1 MPALWQ
7 ASQRPMYI
15 RTVWVDGFRHA
26 ILTHDDP
33 CYLRLSAKRRP
44 YSTASTQKHT
54 TSRHSRLSPTNDE
67 LEDCLRKL
75 QLIVTNERNVDEST
89 VENLHLSDVDDPEDE
104 LRNPIPQPLTEADTA
119 PFDNM
124 KAIRSNRTARTDVK
138 EDTELCDRVLQ
149 WLDLAGKVELLK
161 DDSVERMAQPRHSWP
176 EIQKRNLIK
185 SKTSADL
192 KARES
197 KHTEQKSG
205 PIDRHDIYVT
215 TNTIENYARQS
226 RNAKT
231 RQDAKVRERKVKDV
245 KANIAETRLKVATER
260 NAVEKQYA
268 ELVSKKLIPD
278 IGKVKKQVH
287 IFMPEALP
295 KRNDSMITSRTQS
308 LLSQKL

>member
-7 ASQRPMYI
+7 SSQRPMYI

-44 YSTASTQKHT
+44 YSTASTQKHSK
-54 TSRHSRLSPTNDE
+54 SRNSRLSHTNDE

-75 QLIVTNERNVDEST
+75 QLVVTNENVDESS
-89 VENLHLSDVDDPEDE
+89 VEKLHLSDVNDSEDE
-104 LRNPIPQPLTEADTA
+104 LNPTPQPLTEADTA
-119 PFDNM
+119 QFENM
-124 KAIRSNRTARTDVK
+124 KAVKSNRTARTDVK

-161 DDSVERMAQPRHSWP
+161 DDNVERMAQPRHSWP
-176 EIQKRNLIK
+176 EIQKRNLLK

-192 KARES
+192 KAREP

-205 PIDRHDIYVT
+205 PIDRHIYVT

-231 RQDAKVRERKVKDV
+231 RQDSKVRERKVNV

-295 KRNDSMITSRTQS
+295 KRNDSIITNRTQS
-308 LLSQKL
+308 LLSQKF

>member
-7 ASQRPMYI
+7 SSQRPMYI

-54 TSRHSRLSPTNDE
+54 KSRNSRLSHTNDE
-67 LEDCLRKL
+67 LEDCLRL
-75 QLIVTNERNVDEST
+75 QLVVTNERNEESS
-89 VENLHLSDVDDPEDE
+89 VEKLHLSDVNDSEDE
-104 LRNPIPQPLTEADTA
+104 LNPTPPLTEADTA
-119 PFDNM
+119 QFENM
-124 KAIRSNRTARTDVK
+124 KAVKSNRTARTDVK
-138 EDTELCDRVLQ
+138 EDTQLCDRVLQ

-161 DDSVERMAQPRHSWP
+161 DENVERMAQPRHSWP
-176 EIQKRNLIK
+176 EIQKRNLLK

-192 KARES
+192 KAREP
-197 KHTEQKSG
+197 KHTEPKSG
-205 PIDRHDIYVT
+205 PIDRHIYVT

-231 RQDAKVRERKVKDV
+231 RQDSKVRERKVR
-245 KANIAETRLKVATER
+245 ANIAETRLKVATER

-278 IGKVKKQVH
+278 VGKVKKQVH

-295 KRNDSMITSRTQS
+295 KRNDSIITNRTQS
-308 LLSQKL
+308 ILSQKF

>member
-7 ASQRPMYI
+7 SSQRPMYI

-33 CYLRLSAKRRP
+33 CYHRLSAKRRP
-44 YSTASTQKHT
+44 YSSASTQKQ
-54 TSRHSRLSPTNDE
+54 TSKTRNSRLSQAKDD

-75 QLIVTNERNVDEST
+75 QLVVANDRKVEESPI
-89 VENLHLSDVDDPEDE
+89 ENLYLSDVDDSEDE
-104 LRNPIPQPLTEADTA
+104 LKVNPEPLAEIDTSRLE
-119 PFDNM
+119 NM
-124 KAIRSNRTARTDVK
+124 KAIKSNRTARTDVK
-138 EDTELCDRVLQ
+138 ENTELCDRVLQ
-149 WLDLAGKVELLK
+149 WLDLAGKVDLLK
-161 DDSVERMAQPRHSWP
+161 EDNEERISQPRHSWP
-176 EIQKRNLIK
+176 EIQRRNLLK

-197 KHTEQKSG
+197 KPAETKTSG
-205 PIDRHDIYVT
+205 PIDRHEIYVT

-231 RQDAKVRERKVKDV
+231 RQDPKAKENRRVKGT
-245 KANIAETRLKVATER
+245 KANIAETRLKVASER
-260 NAVEKQYA
+260 NAVEKQFA

-287 IFMPEALP
+287 IFMPESLP
-295 KRNDSMITSRTQS
+295 KRVDSTVTN
-308 LLSQKL
+308 KT